1 MKKFI
6 SFFACLL
13 FLCAFVDAKTP
24 LESYKR
30 YMIMLVHGIGANTM
44 KPHEYTADP
53 ENDEHKGFGRKSAIW
68 DKSKDDIDLISENWF
83 GDIAGSLQS
92 RGFLGHVV
100 WYDFYQ
106 PWKSPIYDPN
116 REGFSESLSRY
127 LGDRSITN
135 NPMSQKHKY
144 EKNNNVWE
152 EYGFKD
158 GPKEEGYFGRTAQ
171 SYWLH
176 EFFPNELTDNDKVTY
191 QRHGKNSFM
200 ELAQSDWALWGKI
213 QKKAGLNNEETP
225 KKYILV
231 AHSMGGLTTRDY
243 ITGDFYKG
251 DVDKLITLD
260 SPHEGSAIA
269 NYVQYWKDG
278 AKNTGKVLLSFGAT
292 LAAEAAELLLIG
304 FGEFMTTNQ
313 ATAPSLIPSILGYT
327 ALFSAP
333 TLLTSISSF
342 LGEKV
347 AGYSDVKN
355 LDTDEIE
362 DHTAFG
368 IDVMAL
374 DDKNNYGLYQS
385 DTKQFLKDFNN
396 RSSLNDVAGN
406 GYQLPY
412 FRLVSTSGVAT
423 PGGPGFHQY
432 TNSTG
437 LGKLAAMVGGMIPYI
452 YEGEEGFLEDASA
465 FNMLFKAATAMGL
478 NSLWNDW
485 GSGFVPHWSSEA
497 KNVKIFNNP
506 KADTKRW
513 NISYDGD
520 RNNAFGGLITLLTGL
535 VVTEIGMELL
545 PWENASLKSVR
556 FWGYVGLVSGYIL
569 ATDWE
574 KYTHIPSYI
583 GFHGRMAKR
592 VDEDEAS
599 DAPSGRGSNKKIL
612 DELLWEKPSVSIVY
626 NPVDPQDR
634 SNAQGGRVGISTTK
648 EIVEY
653 TQASVT
659 TNANSESV
667 VDVKWKGETSP
678 HVFDLSLPGAFDVN
692 GNELPKTVNVVGKHV
707 NTTIKGFVLNKTD
720 GSKSIR
726 IDNNN
731 CSAIP
736 VNGWTVVKADEGNL
750 SCDIPALSMDDK
762 GNYTMQ
768 LVVGVPSDDN
778 ATYGVMVDVDRV
790 PGVAFVEGPA
800 LINAQD
806 NDWDRYVTFKSRR
819 KQVKADGSIDA
830 TVADMVDYRRA
841 SNLVVNKL
849 PRLIEFEVDD
859 LQPDRMNRLS
869 VDFNYGTAKIEFEA
883 NNDPNNY
890 SAAFVYK
897 DANGNVIMENGK
909 PKKVGG
915 DDAVSHGFVNTA
927 DEEYTLKMSL
937 GSTSCQ
943 ATVKNPVNAWGKW
956 VLNLDELSATCG
968 IDKYQPFLEG
978 QNHIRIFSENRWL
991 MTRSQDLNIFIP
1003 GPPPTISLVY
1013 PRDGDV
1019 FCGSSKLEFETNL
1032 IYALSSP
1039 FTANDVS
1046 IYYMNGNQRVDIN
1059 ANELDVVQKPD
1070 FGSITKYSV
1079 STKNKIAWPEETAVS
1094 ITVRPKILGNSSTPY
1109 TYVLHISQ
1117 DCVAPT
1123 VTISDEQEKYNP
1135 TTISFESFDQ
1145 SEVNGEHL
1153 SVQDE
1158 IIEIKSQGGSF
1169 SKVLS
1174 ANKFTTFGPK
1184 IRSIELKDNAG
1195 NDLPDGSYELSVRV
1209 HDDAVKDKASDK
1221 ARRDFWESYK
1231 PQPDMSMPFAEYC
1244 DNGNLANALSCMTHW
1259 TKESLEIIIDHTAP
1273 TIENPEFVLKQ
1284 NNQEF
1289 VFNNRYAGPATD
1301 KDLVLKMNVSDANL
1315 KIEKMVEY
1323 TQASVTK
1330 NSNNESVVDVKWKN
1344 EKSSHVFDFSL
1355 KDVKNKD
1362 DIDRQKT
1369 INIVGLHQNTTI
1381 KGIILKKVGED
1392 KVIKIG
1398 NYECPMI
1405 PENGWTVY
1413 KAYQGKLS
1421 CVVPMA
1427 DVDKGSYTMQL
1438 IVADQ
1443 MMEANE
1449 TYGVAVDVGISPIVA
1464 APEASIN
1471 FIQVDNNGIP
1481 VKNGHSF
1488 VQKMDGEYEK
1498 EKFVYNHSVAKTL
1511 TEELKNAMNGHQP
1524 IPDGIYAPVINVVDV
1539 AKNVTKNP
1547 LSLIFVDMTAPKITD
1562 LSVPYTVKSG
1572 SMHIITFS
1580 ADEFSDDQSMQSL
1593 TDVHATVNAQCGN
1606 QSISYGLVSA
1616 IEKNSKI
1623 NFAFEAVIPSDI
1635 KGECLAKVEVFDGND
1650 NVRKGELSFVVD
1662 FIPPEIT
1669 YPEKSNNGN
1678 APELY
1683 GRVVIRGSAGNPN
1696 LRAGGSFTKYELSYA
1711 EINEESIVVGN
1722 WEHLG
1727 MTVPE
1732 GRRCNNPSNVSC
1744 SAVDKIGAGDDILGY
1759 WDLSKLPDNAK
1770 GKTYRIKV
1778 ETFNEGGYSESDYV
1792 DVFVPAATKPMPSIT
1807 ISGSTPNQCDFTDK
1821 DATCNIH
1828 WNTEFPLERKNGQV
1842 RMEILRTNTK
1852 SQTTF
1857 VDVER
1862 IFRNV
1867 ISKEYFGTPNN
1878 TSAKGAYLWID
1889 RNDLNKDENVYHL
1902 RLVAGQSATTY
1913 TILFSKTKNAVVK
1926 IFADGNNTEDLAQ
1939 SSGEQYSSLTVAL
1952 NAGESRSYV
1961 VKNDAKSQI
1970 AWNLQGSTVRTGD
1983 DAFNM
1988 KFMYT
1993 QDPNQDELAFVG
2005 QNSTPLLSMLKQSE
2019 VFLPLTSAAE
2029 QFIWD
2034 GKNDALASVPSG
2046 SYRVILTLEG
2056 LEDGAYDVASKD
2068 ITVIG
2073 KPVILS
2079 NVDATPKQVPFDV
2092 SYLENS
2098 VLKPVKVSFTFNI
2111 DQDAVVTAFVRSAEG
2126 KKPAR
2131 ELMRLEENGR
2141 KTLLDQFYLAG
2152 RKENYQVNW
2161 DGKYNNTSQA
2171 LPGDY
2176 EFVVQIHGADGNV
2189 VSEKIVAFTIT
2200 NEHMLVDGDVVL
2212 RVDGRDD
2219 PQKNH
2224 VEMEGLD
2231 FQIVEGMSDA
2241 VLQFAPAGKIVVTDN
2256 VDVKVK
2262 YSGTQKINTLP
2273 FERYSIGVQVHR
2285 TKASFWVVAAMSF
2298 KYNNDNDVVGTSCGY
2313 KNGYSNRFRYYGDE
2327 NGPYELT
2334 FTENGGAQPVYI
2346 NFVSG
2351 EDGTDLGGKMNAVN
2365 ATLFLIPTYSK
2376 SKTEIKKMFGWTSE
2390 LEMLGRVIGKS
2401 WYEMADVQ
2409 FGEDDKA
2416 VFDAIYESFKEIAST
2431 VIVWGPKSGSIFV
2444 GKDGFGDGFG
2454 ITTYKGNRDTP
2465 IVPDGG
2471 RTPSYNS
2478 SDYYW
2483 DKRCDVG
2490 NNLTLTCFN
2499 HDVSDAELRQFCAEH
2514 PAEGC
2519 GNGIADE
2526 GEPLLGST
2534 DRYNGLKHS
2543 AEFLAEA
2550 WAWRNY
2556 NGDDAVFDPP
2566 GCVGDD
2572 DTRHDVMLIASLAP
2586 HSRFWGTNGIAY
2598 GNGNLVNR
2606 YLTLD
2611 PMNDNFLFCDVCPFS
2626 GNKTP
2631 YLNPQ
2636 HPQHYE
2642 LVHPKVQSGDLSGQY
2657 FIDALHNPNFQMF
2670 HEVNGV
2676 NVSDNAL
2683 QPDVQLIFHYK
2694 HIMPN
2699 KSAYASQPFYADAI
2713 IQQPG
2718 INGSPFAFALETL
2731 GGYSEG
2737 GHSLIPI
2744 PMGGFSGAGASVS
2757 VGIAMNPLW
2766 EFGFNQGGHEDG
2778 KDIEIE
2784 IPWPLKDLSTVQYN
2798 CGSNGCGSDIKD
2810 KEPYLSTIALESENV
2825 DCDVIT
2831 SKCYKVFTANVTLG
2845 SDGLDNG
2852 FDMSSGYMVN
2862 FSGVYNSI
2870 QNGLAQP
2877 ITNNANVAILE
2888 AVLEPVSTGYKVD
2901 GSIVR
2906 KDEPGCDNNGCDY
2919 IANQDPLIYNA
2930 DFDDDGH
2937 PSEDGSVVTL
2947 GKRDAYDGFLDSD
2960 KDLAMGEDPDNA
2972 FRIRLNNMT
2981 FNFEAG
2987 ASSQANWREYKLGDW
3002 AGAKLTEL
3010 QRRDLARGYHRPGA
3024 VAEENSVFKQISSD
3038 EWTDN
3043 PLAKTQWENSNVPSS
3058 FTRTKLFYKD
3068 GKVNDDVKIFKSEG
3082 MDDYDAMQGKI
3093 WIGPN
3098 DFNGRDRRLLEVH
3111 ATIPGMQAGEDYKLY
3126 ASSEIGW
3133 IDLTPSTRV
3142 TPNAQGG
3149 YDGLLAYWD
3158 VETSGMHQLM
3168 LVRTEGNEKKYKAIN
3183 VFVGAIANDD
3193 KTLFSDAMGRSQVTV
3208 APGSPRVD
3216 VIPLGTDEVPQIIPS
3231 NKNVG
3236 PVVKIYPAVS
3246 TLEGNVDLRLRFNRT
3261 EVNTNGWTD
3270 NGTMYV
3276 VSDGYSPR
3284 PVDGLTFEFYDAN
3297 NHQLP
3302 KGTVNLSSLGW
3313 SYVIISGTVN
3323 NTKNNEHKM
3332 PKQASVQLGESATLD
3347 DATVSVT
3354 ETSDGVY
3361 NVDFNLDAN
3370 P

>member
-1 MKKFI
+1 MKKFV

-13 FLCAFVDAKTP
+13 FLCAFVDAKAP

-144 EKNNNVWE
+144 EKINNVWE
-152 EYGFKD
+152 DYGFKD

-176 EFFPNELTDNDKVTY
+176 EFFPNELSKNEKVTY
-191 QRHGKNSFM
+191 QDDGEKSFM
-200 ELAQSDWALWGKI
+200 ELAQKDWGLWNEI

-304 FGEFMTTNQ
+304 FGEFMKTNQ
-313 ATAPSLIPSILGYT
+313 ATAPSLIPPILGYT

-333 TLLTSISSF
+333 TLFTSISSF

-437 LGKLAAMVGGMIPYI
+437 LGKLAATVGGMIPYI

-545 PWENASLKSVR
+545 PWENAGLKSVR
-556 FWGYVGLVSGYIL
+556 FWAYVGLVSGYIL

-768 LVVGVPSDDN
+768 LVVEAPSDDN

-915 DDAVSHGFVNTA
+915 DNAVSHGFVNTA

-1013 PRDGDV
+1013 PRDGEV

-1109 TYVLHISQ
+1109 TYMLHISQ

-1158 IIEIKSQGGSF
+1158 IIEIKSQDGSF

-1209 HDDAVKDKASDK
+1209 HDDVVKDATSDV
-1221 ARRDFWESYK
+1221 ARREFWESYQS
-1231 PQPDMSMPFAEYC
+1231 QPDMSKPFATYC
-1244 DNGNLANALSCMTHW
+1244 NDGVLTNASSCMTHW
-1259 TKESLEIIIDHTAP
+1259 RKDTKEIIIDRTAP
-1273 TIENPEFVLKQ
+1273 TIENTEFVLKQ
-1284 NNQEF
+1284 GNQEF
-1289 VFNNRYAGPATD
+1289 VFDHNRYMGSATD
-1301 KDLVLKMNVSDANL
+1301 KDLVLKMTVSDANL
-1315 KIEKMVEY
+1315 N
-1323 TQASVTK
+1323 A
-1330 NSNNESVVDVKWKN
+1330 
-1344 EKSSHVFDFSL
+1344 
-1355 KDVKNKD
+1355 
-1362 DIDRQKT
+1362 
-1369 INIVGLHQNTTI
+1369 
-1381 KGIILKKVGED
+1381 
-1392 KVIKIG
+1392 
-1398 NYECPMI
+1398 
-1405 PENGWTVY
+1405 ENV
-1413 KAYQGKLS
+1413 
-1421 CVVPMA
+1421 
-1427 DVDKGSYTMQL
+1427 
-1438 IVADQ
+1438 
-1443 MMEANE
+1443 
-1449 TYGVAVDVGISPIVA
+1449 
-1464 APEASIN
+1464 PEAS
-1471 FIQVDNNGIP
+1471 VE
-1481 VKNGHSF
+1481 F
-1488 VQKMDGEYEK
+1488 VQIDFIGQVVQNGYRFAQKMEGKYENG
-1498 EKFVYNHSVAKTL
+1498 KFVYNHDVIKAL
-1511 TEELKNAMNGHQP
+1511 TEDLKNAMNGQQP
-1524 IPDGIYAPVINVVDV
+1524 IPDGIYASVIKVADA
-1539 AKNVTKNP
+1539 AKNVAEKP
-1547 LSLIFVDMTAPKITD
+1547 LSSIFVDMTAPKITE

-1572 SMHIITFS
+1572 MMHIVTFK
-1580 ADEFSDDQSMQSL
+1580 ADEIDDDPSVGRLGGGM
-1593 TDVHATVNAQCGN
+1593 NASVTAECGN
-1606 QSISYGLVSA
+1606 RTISYGQVSSV
-1616 IEKNSKI
+1616 EVDSKVK
-1623 NFAFEAVIPSDI
+1623 FAFEAVIPADVQ
-1635 KGECLAKVEVFDGND
+1635 GACLAKVEVADGNG
-1650 NVRKGELSFVVD
+1650 NIRKAELSFVVD

-1678 APELY
+1678 VPDLY

-1711 EINEESIVVGN
+1711 EIDAESNVVGS

-1792 DVFVPAATKPMPSIT
+1792 DVFVPAGTKSMPSIT

-1867 ISKEYFGTPNN
+1867 IPKEYFSTPNN

-1961 VKNDAKSQI
+1961 VKNDTKSQI

-1983 DAFNM
+1983 DASNM

-2005 QNSTPLLSMLKQSE
+2005 QNSTPLLSMLNQSE

-2056 LEDGAYDVASKD
+2056 LEDGVYDVASKD

-2092 SYLENS
+2092 SYLEKS
-2098 VLKPVKVSFTFNI
+2098 ILKPVHVTFTFNI
-2111 DQDAVVTAFVRSAEG
+2111 DQDAIVSAFVRSTDG
-2126 KKPAR
+2126 KEPTR
-2131 ELMRLEENGR
+2131 ELMKLDENGR

-2152 RKENYQVNW
+2152 RKENYLVNW

-2171 LPGDY
+2171 LPGNY
-2176 EFVVQIHGADGNV
+2176 EFVVQILEPNGEIT
-2189 VSEKIVAFTIT
+2189 EKKVGFTIT
-2200 NEHMLVDGDVVL
+2200 EENMLVDGDVVL
-2212 RVDGRDD
+2212 KVDGNDD
-2219 PQKNH
+2219 RKKNH
-2224 VEMEGLD
+2224 LELEGQD
-2231 FQIVEGMSDA
+2231 FQVVDGMTDA
-2241 VLQFAPAGKIVVTDN
+2241 ILQFAPAGKTVVTDQ
-2256 VDVKVK
+2256 VTVEAK
-2262 YSGTQKINTLP
+2262 YNGTQKISALP
-2273 FERYSIGVQVHR
+2273 FERYNIGVQVHK
-2285 TKASFWVVAAMSF
+2285 TTATFWVAAAMSF
-2298 KYNNDNDVVGTSCGY
+2298 RYNY
-2313 KNGYSNRFRYYGDE
+2313 ERFRDVAFIDLPVCEDKPRWSNHVMYHGLE
-2327 NGPYELT
+2327 NDPLPVT
-2334 FTENGGAQPVYI
+2334 FTEGGGEVDINI
-2346 NFVSG
+2346 NFDSG
-2351 EDGTDLGGKMNAVN
+2351 TAGSDKDNQMRVVN
-2365 ATLFLIPTYSK
+2365 AALFFIPTY
-2376 SKTEIKKMFGWTSE
+2376 KMT
-2390 LEMLGRVIGKS
+2390 K
-2401 WYEMADVQ
+2401 AQ
-2409 FGEDDKA
+2409 FKDMIDG
-2416 VFDAIYESFKEIAST
+2416 
-2431 VIVWGPKSGSIFV
+2431 SGSVESKYDELQKTAVATMIWGSLHDNRIFV
-2444 GKDGFGDGFG
+2444 YDEEHAADG
-2454 ITTYKGNRDTP
+2454 IVTYN
-2465 IVPDGG
+2465 GG
-2471 RTPSYNS
+2471 RYSVYAMPEDGPDYNS
-2478 SDYYW
+2478 SNIYW
-2483 DKRCDVG
+2483 DQRCDLGASASGCLNVADD
-2490 NNLTLTCFN
+2490 NQ
-2499 HDVSDAELRQFCAEH
+2499 VRQQVDLYCAQN
-2514 PAEGC
+2514 PSPGC
-2519 GNGIADE
+2519 GNRIADN
-2526 GEPLLGST
+2526 GEPIFGSS
-2534 DRYNGLKHS
+2534 DRYDQEKHS
-2543 AEFLAEA
+2543 AEFRARA

-2556 NGDDAVFDPP
+2556 NGDDSDFDPP
-2566 GCVGDD
+2566 GCVGEEGA
-2572 DTRHDVMLIASLAP
+2572 RHNIYLLAKVMP
-2586 HSRFWGTNGIAY
+2586 TERFWGTNGVAY

-2611 PMNDNFLFCDVCPFS
+2611 PMNENFLFCDACEFS
-2626 GNKTP
+2626 NNKTP

-2636 HPQHYE
+2636 HSQRFE
-2642 LVHPKVQSGDLSGQY
+2642 LVHPDVKTGTKSGQY
-2657 FIDALHNPNFQMF
+2657 FIQSLHNPNFQKF
-2670 HEVNGV
+2670 HYTNTVEFENE
-2676 NVSDNAL
+2676 L
-2683 QPDVQLIFHYK
+2683 QPDVQLIFHYFQ
-2694 HIMPN
+2694 INPN
-2699 KSAYASQPFYADAI
+2699 RGDYPVKPYYLDAI
-2713 IQQPG
+2713 ISQPG
-2718 INGSPFAFALETL
+2718 IEGSPFAFALETR
-2731 GGYSEG
+2731 GGYTEG
-2737 GHSLIPI
+2737 GRSTLPI
-2744 PMGGFSGAGASVS
+2744 SMGGFSGLGASAS
-2757 VGIAMNPLW
+2757 VGIMFNSPL
-2766 EFGFNQGGHEDG
+2766 EDPLAWTYSFDFG
-2778 KDIEIE
+2778 KDNHQIDA
-2784 IPWPLKDLSTVQYN
+2784 PWPLVDESSIQPS
-2798 CGSNGCGSDIKD
+2798 CGSNGCGSDIND
-2810 KEPYLSTIALESENV
+2810 LEPYIPLVPLETENV
-2825 DCDVIT
+2825 EC
-2831 SKCYKVFTANVTLG
+2831 KGAACYKVYSANVTLG
-2845 SDGLDNG
+2845 SQGLDNG
-2852 FDMSSGYMVN
+2852 FDIQRHLSGWGSSIIADNPMV
-2862 FSGVYNSI
+2862 VI
-2870 QNGLAQP
+2870 E
-2877 ITNNANVAILE
+2877 NVDVNVPA
-2888 AVLEPVSTGYKVD
+2888 GYKLD

-2919 IANQDPLIYNA
+2919 IASQDPLIYNA

-2937 PSEDGSVVTL
+2937 SSEDGSVVTL
-2947 GKRDAYDGFLDSD
+2947 GKRDAYDGSLDID
-2960 KDLAMGEDPDNA
+2960 GDLAMGEDPDNA
-2972 FRIRLNNMT
+2972 FRIRLNDMT
-2981 FNFEAG
+2981 FDFEAG
-2987 ASSQANWREYKLGDW
+2987 ASSQANWREYKLGDL

-3010 QRRDLARGYHRPGA
+3010 QRRDMDRGHLQPGT
-3024 VAEENSVFKQISSD
+3024 VAEENSVFKQISSN

-3043 PLAKTQWENSNVPSS
+3043 PLVKTHWENLQ
-3058 FTRTKLFYKD
+3058 LFYKD
-3068 GKVNDDVKIFKSEG
+3068 GKVNTDVKIVRTAEL
-3082 MDDYDAMQGKI
+3082 DNDDAMLGKV
-3093 WIGPN
+3093 WIAPN

-3111 ATIPGMQAGEDYKLY
+3111 ATIPGMQPNEDYKLY

-3142 TPNAQGG
+3142 TPNAQGF
-3149 YDGLLAYWD
+3149 DGLLAYWD

-3168 LVRTEGNEKKYKAIN
+3168 LVRTVGNEKKYKAIN
-3183 VFVGAIANDD
+3183 VFVGAVANDGED
-3193 KTLFSDAMGRSQVTV
+3193 KTLFSDAMGRSQVKV
-3208 APGSPRVD
+3208 ASGSPRVD
-3216 VIPLGTDEVPQIIPS
+3216 VIPLGKDEVPQIIPS

-3246 TLEGNVDLRLRFNRT
+3246 TLKGNVDLRLRFNST
-3261 EVNTNGWTD
+3261 EVNTNGWTN

-3276 VSDGYSPR
+3276 VSDGYSPQ
-3284 PVDGLTFEFYDAN
+3284 PVDGLTFEFYDEN
-3297 NHQLP
+3297 DHKLP
-3302 KGTVNLSSLGW
+3302 EGSVNLSSPSGW

-3323 NTKNNEHKM
+3323 NTENNEHKM

>member
-1 MKKFI
+1 MKKI
-6 SFFACLL
+6 ASFFACLL
-13 FLCAFVDAKTP
+13 FLCAFVDARAP

-30 YMIMLVHGIGANTM
+30 YMIVLVHGIGENTM
-44 KPHEYTADP
+44 IPHDYEADP
-53 ENDEHKGFGRKSAIW
+53 EKAEKKDAPRKSSIW
-68 DKSKDDIDLISENWF
+68 DSSKDDILSENWF
-83 GDIAGSLQS
+83 GNIGGTLQS
-92 RGFLGHVV
+92 RGLLGHVV
-100 WYDFYQ
+100 WYDFYE
-106 PWKSPIYDPN
+106 PWKSPIYGDG
-116 REGFSESLSRY
+116 RYGVSLSRY
-127 LGDRSITN
+127 LGDRDIVD
-135 NPMSQKHKY
+135 NPMGLPHDNK
-144 EKNNNVWE
+144 
-152 EYGFKD
+152 
-158 GPKEEGYFGRTAQ
+158 YFGRTAQ

-176 EFFPNELTDNDKVTY
+176 EFFPTIVNEANNNIVTY
-191 QRHGKNSFM
+191 EKYGKNSFLQ
-200 ELAQSDWALWGKI
+200 LAQTDWGLWN
-213 QKKAGLNNEETP
+213 QVQQQAGINNEETP
-225 KKYILV
+225 KKYILI

-243 ITGDFYKG
+243 ITGNFYKG

-269 NYVQYWKDG
+269 NYVQYWKQGRVNNKIFVAEFTADI
-278 AKNTGKVLLSFGAT
+278 ALMC
-292 LAAEAAELLLIG
+292 LA
-304 FGEFMTTNQ
+304 FHMSTNP
-313 ATAPSLIPSILGYT
+313 ATATMTVPSLLASVAAWTWPMWYT
-327 ALFSAP
+327 
-333 TLLTSISSF
+333 TVGNF
-342 LGEKV
+342 LGNKF
-347 AGYSDVKN
+347 AGYNDVEN
-355 LDTDEIE
+355 PDTGLEE
-362 DHTAFG
+362 DHSAYG

-374 DDKNNYGLYQS
+374 NDGNKYGLYQS
-385 DTKQFLKDFNN
+385 DTKDFLKNFNN
-396 RSSLNDVAGN
+396 RTSLVDNNHN

-412 FRLVSTSGVAT
+412 FRLVSTSGVPT
-423 PGGPGFHQY
+423 PGGPGFHQFV
-432 TNSTG
+432 NNQMLNFCFFST
-437 LGKLAAMVGGMIPYI
+437 LMGGVVPYVLD
-452 YEGEEGFLEDASA
+452 GEDGVFSNTSA
-465 FNMLFKAATAMGL
+465 VNVLFKAVTALML
-478 NSLWNDW
+478 SSLWNDW
-485 GSGFVPHWSSEA
+485 GSGFVPHWSGEA
-497 KNVKIFNNP
+497 KNVKIFNDP

-513 NISYDGD
+513 NISFDGD
-520 RNNAFGGLITLLTGL
+520 NNNLLGGFVPFLLGL
-535 VVTEIGMELL
+535 GATEVVAQLL
-545 PWENASLKSVR
+545 PWENAGLKTLR
-556 FWGYVGLVSGYIL
+556 YLGYAAAVGAYVMV
-569 ATDWE
+569 TDKE
-574 KYTHIPSYI
+574 KLQHLPSMI
-583 GFHGRMAKR
+583 GFHGAMAKK
-592 VDEDEAS
+592 VDENRADGHPTKGGALKRVI
-599 DAPSGRGSNKKIL
+599 D
-612 DELLWEKPSVSIVY
+612 DLLWEKPSVSIVY

-634 SNAQGGRVGISTTK
+634 SNSQGGRVGISTTK
-648 EIVEY
+648 ENVEY
-653 TQASVT
+653 TKTSVT
-659 TNANSESV
+659 TNANGESV

-678 HVFDLSLPGAFDVN
+678 HIFDLSLPGAFDAN

-707 NTTIKGFVLNKTD
+707 NTTIKGVVLNKTD

-726 IDNNN
+726 IDNSN
-731 CSAIP
+731 CGALASD
-736 VNGWTVVKADEGNL
+736 WTVVKENEGNWSCNIPVL
-750 SCDIPALSMDDK
+750 SNEEK

-768 LVVGVPSDDN
+768 LVVGAPSDAN

-819 KQVKADGSIDA
+819 KQVDANGNIDV
-830 TVADMVDYRRA
+830 TIADMVDYRRA

-883 NNDPNNY
+883 VKDPNNFNI
-890 SAAFVYK
+890 APNNF
-897 DANGNVIMENGK
+897 DAN
-909 PKKVGG
+909 
-915 DDAVSHGFVNTA
+915 AVSHGFVNTA

-956 VLNLDELSATCG
+956 ILNLDELSATCK

-1013 PRDGDV
+1013 PRDGEV

-1109 TYVLHISQ
+1109 TYMLHISQ

-1158 IIEIKSQGGSF
+1158 IIEIKSQDGSF

-1209 HDDAVKDKASDK
+1209 HDDVVKDATSDV
-1221 ARRDFWESYK
+1221 ARREFWESYQS
-1231 PQPDMSMPFAEYC
+1231 QPDMSKPFATYC
-1244 DNGNLANALSCMTHW
+1244 NDGVLTNASSCMTHW
-1259 TKESLEIIIDHTAP
+1259 RKDTKEIIIDRTAP
-1273 TIENPEFVLKQ
+1273 TIENTEFVLKQ
-1284 NNQEF
+1284 GNQEF
-1289 VFNNRYAGPATD
+1289 VFDHNRYMGSATD
-1301 KDLVLKMNVSDANL
+1301 KDLVLKMTVSDANL
-1315 KIEKMVEY
+1315 N
-1323 TQASVTK
+1323 A
-1330 NSNNESVVDVKWKN
+1330 
-1344 EKSSHVFDFSL
+1344 
-1355 KDVKNKD
+1355 
-1362 DIDRQKT
+1362 
-1369 INIVGLHQNTTI
+1369 
-1381 KGIILKKVGED
+1381 
-1392 KVIKIG
+1392 
-1398 NYECPMI
+1398 
-1405 PENGWTVY
+1405 ENV
-1413 KAYQGKLS
+1413 
-1421 CVVPMA
+1421 
-1427 DVDKGSYTMQL
+1427 
-1438 IVADQ
+1438 
-1443 MMEANE
+1443 
-1449 TYGVAVDVGISPIVA
+1449 
-1464 APEASIN
+1464 PEAS
-1471 FIQVDNNGIP
+1471 VE
-1481 VKNGHSF
+1481 F
-1488 VQKMDGEYEK
+1488 VQIDFIGQVVQNGYRFAQKMEGKYENG
-1498 EKFVYNHSVAKTL
+1498 KFVYNHDVIKAL
-1511 TEELKNAMNGHQP
+1511 TEDLKNAMNGQQP
-1524 IPDGIYAPVINVVDV
+1524 IPDGIYASVIKVADA
-1539 AKNVTKNP
+1539 AKNVAEKP
-1547 LSLIFVDMTAPKITD
+1547 LSSIFVDMTAPKITE

-1572 SMHIITFS
+1572 MVHLVTFK
-1580 ADEFSDDQSMQSL
+1580 ADEIDDDPSVMRL
-1593 TDVHATVNAQCGN
+1593 GGGMNANVTAECGN
-1606 QSISYGLVSA
+1606 RTISYGQVSSV
-1616 IEKNSKI
+1616 EVDSKTK
-1623 NFAFEAVIPSDI
+1623 FDFEAVIPADVQ
-1635 KGECLAKVEVFDGND
+1635 GACLAKVEVADGNG
-1650 NVRKGELSFVVD
+1650 NIRKAELSFVVD

-1792 DVFVPAATKPMPSIT
+1792 DVFVPAGTKSMPSIT
-1807 ISGSTPNQCDFTDK
+1807 ISESTPNQCDFTDK

-1867 ISKEYFGTPNN
+1867 IPKEYFSTPNN

-1961 VKNDAKSQI
+1961 VKNDTKSQI

-1983 DAFNM
+1983 DASNIR
-1988 KFMYT
+1988 FMYT

-2056 LEDGAYDVASKD
+2056 LEDGVYDVASKD

-2092 SYLENS
+2092 SYLEKS
-2098 VLKPVKVSFTFNI
+2098 ILKPVNVTFTFNI
-2111 DQDAVVTAFVRSAEG
+2111 DQDAIVSAFVRSTDG
-2126 KKPAR
+2126 KEPTR
-2131 ELMRLEENGR
+2131 ELMKLEENGR

-2171 LPGDY
+2171 LPGNY
-2176 EFVVQIHGADGNV
+2176 EFVVQILEPNGEIT
-2189 VSEKIVAFTIT
+2189 EKKVAFTIT
-2200 NEHMLVDGDVVL
+2200 DEHMLVDGDVVL

-2219 PQKNH
+2219 PNNH
-2224 VEMEGLD
+2224 LQLEGQD
-2231 FQIVEGMSDA
+2231 FQVVEGMNDA
-2241 VLQFAPAGKIVVTDN
+2241 ILQFAPAGKTVVTDQ
-2256 VDVKVK
+2256 VTVEAK
-2262 YSGTQKINTLP
+2262 YNGTQKISALP
-2273 FERYSIGVQVHR
+2273 FERYSVGVQVHR
-2285 TKASFWVVAAMSF
+2285 TKASFWVVGAMSF
-2298 KYNNDNDVVGTSCGY
+2298 RYNDDDDYVGTSCGK
-2313 KNGYSNRFRYYGDE
+2313 KNGYSNRFRYYGDA

-2346 NFVSG
+2346 NFDSG
-2351 EDGTDLGGKMNAVN
+2351 EDGTDKYGKMSAVN
-2365 ATLFLIPTYSK
+2365 TTLFLIPTYLK

-2401 WYEMADVQ
+2401 WYELTDVQ
-2409 FGEDDKA
+2409 YGEDDKA
-2416 VFDAIYESFKEIAST
+2416 AFDARYESFKEDAST
-2431 VIVWGPKSGSIFV
+2431 VIVWGPQSGSIFV
-2444 GKDGFGDGFG
+2444 GGGGYGDGFG

-2490 NNLTLTCFN
+2490 NNPAMPCFD
-2499 HDVSDAELRQFCAEH
+2499 HDVSDAELRQFCADH
-2514 PAEGC
+2514 PAKGC

-2526 GEPLLGST
+2526 GEPLLGTT
-2534 DRYNGLKHS
+2534 DRYLGTKHS

-2556 NGDDAVFDPP
+2556 NGEDEVFDPD
-2566 GCVGDD
+2566 GCVGESY
-2572 DTRHDVMLIASLAP
+2572 TRHNVMLIASLAP
-2586 HSRFWGTNGIAY
+2586 HPRFWGTNGIAY

-2611 PMNDNFLFCDVCPFS
+2611 PMNENFLFCDACDFS
-2626 GNKTP
+2626 TNKTP
-2631 YLNPQ
+2631 YLNPL
-2636 HPQHYE
+2636 PQHSQRFE
-2642 LVHPKVQSGDLSGQY
+2642 LVHSDVKTGIKSGQY
-2657 FIDALHNPNFQMF
+2657 FIQSLHNPNFQMF
-2670 HEVNGV
+2670 HEKNDG
-2676 NVSDNAL
+2676 SIEYDNAL
-2683 QPDVQLIFHYK
+2683 QPDVQLIFHYFQ
-2694 HIMPN
+2694 IMPN
-2699 KSAYASQPFYADAI
+2699 RGDYPVKPYYLDAI
-2713 IQQPG
+2713 ISQPG
-2718 INGSPFAFALETL
+2718 IGDFPYALETR
-2731 GGYSEG
+2731 GGYAEG
-2737 GHSLIPI
+2737 GHSTLPI
-2744 PMGGFSGAGASVS
+2744 SMGGFSGLGASAS
-2757 VGIAMNPLW
+2757 VGVMFNSPIEDPLAWTYSFNFGIADH
-2766 EFGFNQGGHEDG
+2766 QIDA
-2778 KDIEIE
+2778 
-2784 IPWPLKDLSTVQYN
+2784 PWPLVDESSIQPS
-2798 CGSNGCGSDIKD
+2798 CGSNGCGSDIND
-2810 KEPYLSTIALESENV
+2810 LEPYIPRIPLETENV
-2825 DCDVIT
+2825 EC
-2831 SKCYKVFTANVTLG
+2831 KGAACYKVYSANVTLG
-2845 SDGLDNG
+2845 SQGLDNG
-2852 FDMSSGYMVN
+2852 FDIQRHLSGWGSSIIADNPMV
-2862 FSGVYNSI
+2862 VI
-2870 QNGLAQP
+2870 E
-2877 ITNNANVAILE
+2877 NVDVNVPA
-2888 AVLEPVSTGYKVD
+2888 GYKLD

-2930 DFDDDGH
+2930 DFDDDGRI
-2937 PSEDGSVVTL
+2937 SEDGSVVSL
-2947 GKRDAYDGFLDSD
+2947 GKRDAYDGSLDSD

-2972 FRIRLNNMT
+2972 FRIRLNDMT
-2981 FNFEAG
+2981 FDFEAG
-2987 ASSQANWREYKLGDW
+2987 ASSQANWREYKLGDL

-3010 QRRDLARGYHRPGA
+3010 QRRDMDRGYLQPGT
-3024 VAEENSVFKQISSD
+3024 VAEKNSVFKQISSD

-3043 PLAKTQWENSNVPSS
+3043 PLAKTHWVNLQ
-3058 FTRTKLFYKD
+3058 LFYKD
-3068 GKVNDDVKIFKSEG
+3068 GKVNNDVKIVKTAEL
-3082 MDDYDAMQGKI
+3082 DNDNAMLGEV
-3093 WIGPN
+3093 WIAPN

-3142 TPNAQGG
+3142 TPNAQGF
-3149 YDGLLAYWD
+3149 DGLLAYWD

-3168 LVRTEGNEKKYKAIN
+3168 LVRTVGSEKKYKAIN
-3183 VFVGAIANDD
+3183 VFVGAVANDGDD
-3193 KTLFSDAMGRSQVTV
+3193 KTLFSDAMGRSQVEV
-3208 APGSPRVD
+3208 ASGSPRVD
-3216 VIPLGTDEVPQIIPS
+3216 VIPLGKDEVPQIIPS

-3246 TLEGNVDLRLRFNRT
+3246 TLKGNVDLRLRFNRT
-3261 EVNTNGWTD
+3261 EVKTNGWTD

-3276 VSDGYSPR
+3276 VSDGYSPQ
-3284 PVDGLTFEFYDAN
+3284 PVDGLTFEFYDEN
-3297 NHQLP
+3297 DHKLP
-3302 KGTVNLSSLGW
+3302 EGRVNLSSPSGW

-3323 NTKNNEHKM
+3323 NTENNEHKM

>member
-1 MKKFI
+1 
-6 SFFACLL
+6 
-13 FLCAFVDAKTP
+13 
-24 LESYKR
+24 
-30 YMIMLVHGIGANTM
+30 ML
-44 KPHEYTADP
+44 
-53 ENDEHKGFGRKSAIW
+53 S
-68 DKSKDDIDLISENWF
+68 
-83 GDIAGSLQS
+83 
-92 RGFLGHVV
+92 
-100 WYDFYQ
+100 
-106 PWKSPIYDPN
+106 
-116 REGFSESLSRY
+116 
-127 LGDRSITN
+127 
-135 NPMSQKHKY
+135 
-144 EKNNNVWE
+144 
-152 EYGFKD
+152 
-158 GPKEEGYFGRTAQ
+158 
-171 SYWLH
+171 
-176 EFFPNELTDNDKVTY
+176 
-191 QRHGKNSFM
+191 
-200 ELAQSDWALWGKI
+200 
-213 QKKAGLNNEETP
+213 
-225 KKYILV
+225 
-231 AHSMGGLTTRDY
+231 
-243 ITGDFYKG
+243 
-251 DVDKLITLD
+251 
-260 SPHEGSAIA
+260 
-269 NYVQYWKDG
+269 
-278 AKNTGKVLLSFGAT
+278 
-292 LAAEAAELLLIG
+292 
-304 FGEFMTTNQ
+304 
-313 ATAPSLIPSILGYT
+313 
-327 ALFSAP
+327 
-333 TLLTSISSF
+333 
-342 LGEKV
+342 
-347 AGYSDVKN
+347 
-355 LDTDEIE
+355 
-362 DHTAFG
+362 
-368 IDVMAL
+368 
-374 DDKNNYGLYQS
+374 
-385 DTKQFLKDFNN
+385 
-396 RSSLNDVAGN
+396 
-406 GYQLPY
+406 
-412 FRLVSTSGVAT
+412 
-423 PGGPGFHQY
+423 
-432 TNSTG
+432 
-437 LGKLAAMVGGMIPYI
+437 
-452 YEGEEGFLEDASA
+452 
-465 FNMLFKAATAMGL
+465 
-478 NSLWNDW
+478 SLWNDW
-485 GSGFVPHWSSEA
+485 GSGFVPHWSGEA
-497 KNVKIFNNP
+497 KNVKIFNDP

-513 NISYDGD
+513 NISFDGD
-520 RNNAFGGLITLLTGL
+520 NNNLLGGFVPFLLGL
-535 VVTEIGMELL
+535 GAAEVVAQLV
-545 PWENASLKSVR
+545 PWENAGLKTLR
-556 FWGYVGLVSGYIL
+556 YLGYAAAVGAYVMY
-569 ATDWE
+569 TDRE
-574 KYTHIPSYI
+574 KLQHLPSMI
-583 GFHGRMAKR
+583 GFHGAMAKK
-592 VDEDEAS
+592 VDENRADGHPTKGGALKRVI
-599 DAPSGRGSNKKIL
+599 D
-612 DELLWEKPSVSIVY
+612 DLLWEKPSVSIVY

-634 SNAQGGRVGISTTK
+634 SNSQGGRVGISTTK
-648 EIVEY
+648 ENVEY
-653 TQASVT
+653 TKASVT
-659 TNANSESV
+659 TNANGESV

-678 HVFDLSLPGAFDVN
+678 HIFDLSLPGTFDAN

-707 NTTIKGFVLNKTD
+707 NTTIKGVVLNKTD

-726 IDNNN
+726 IDNSN
-731 CSAIP
+731 CGALASD
-736 VNGWTVVKADEGNL
+736 WTVVKENEGNW
-750 SCDIPALSMDDK
+750 SCNIPALSNNEK

-768 LVVGVPSDDN
+768 LVVGAPSDAN

-790 PGVAFVEGPA
+790 PGIAFVEGPA

-819 KQVKADGSIDA
+819 KQVDANGNIDV
-830 TVADMVDYRRA
+830 TIADMVDYRRA

-883 NNDPNNY
+883 KNDPNNY

-909 PKKVGG
+909 QKKVGG
-915 DDAVSHGFVNTA
+915 DNAVSHGLVNTA

-956 VLNLDELSATCG
+956 ILNLDELSATCK

-1013 PRDGDV
+1013 PRDGEV

-1039 FTANDVS
+1039 FTENDVS
-1046 IYYMNGNQRVDIN
+1046 IYYMDGDQRVDIN
-1059 ANELDVVQKPD
+1059 ANELDVNPKPD
-1070 FGSITKYSV
+1070 LGSITQYSV
-1079 STKNKIAWPEETAVS
+1079 TTKNKIKWPKETAVS

-1109 TYVLHISQ
+1109 TYMLHISQ

-1123 VTISDEQEKYNP
+1123 VTISNEQEIYNP

-1158 IIEIKSQGGSF
+1158 IIEIKSQDGSF
-1169 SKVLS
+1169 KKVLS
-1174 ANKFTTFGPK
+1174 ANKFTTLGPK
-1184 IRSIELKDNAG
+1184 IRSIELMDNAG
-1195 NDLPDGSYELSVRV
+1195 NDLPDGTYELSVRV
-1209 HDDAVKDKASDK
+1209 HDDAVKDKGSDE
-1221 ARRDFWESYK
+1221 ARRDFWESYQ
-1231 PQPDMSMPFAEYC
+1231 PQPDMSKPFATYC
-1244 DNGNLANALSCMTHW
+1244 NDGDLTNASSCMTHW
-1259 TKESLEIIIDHTAP
+1259 TKVSKEIIIDHTAP
-1273 TIENPEFVLKQ
+1273 AIENYEFVLKQ
-1284 NNQEF
+1284 GNQEF
-1289 VFNNRYAGPATD
+1289 AFDRNRYMGSATD

-1315 KIEKMVEY
+1315 NAENVPEVSVEF
-1323 TQASVTK
+1323 V
-1330 NSNNESVVDVKWKN
+1330 
-1344 EKSSHVFDFSL
+1344 
-1355 KDVKNKD
+1355 
-1362 DIDRQKT
+1362 
-1369 INIVGLHQNTTI
+1369 
-1381 KGIILKKVGED
+1381 
-1392 KVIKIG
+1392 
-1398 NYECPMI
+1398 
-1405 PENGWTVY
+1405 
-1413 KAYQGKLS
+1413 
-1421 CVVPMA
+1421 
-1427 DVDKGSYTMQL
+1427 
-1438 IVADQ
+1438 
-1443 MMEANE
+1443 
-1449 TYGVAVDVGISPIVA
+1449 
-1464 APEASIN
+1464 
-1471 FIQVDNNGIP
+1471 QVDFIGQIVQNGY
-1481 VKNGHSF
+1481 HF
-1488 VQKMDGEYEK
+1488 VQKMEGKYENG
-1498 EKFVYNHSVAKTL
+1498 KFVYNHDVIKAL
-1511 TEELKNAMNGHQP
+1511 TEDLKNAMNGQQP
-1524 IPDGIYAPVINVVDV
+1524 VPDGIYSPVVKVMDV
-1539 AKNVTKNP
+1539 AKNVAEISLP
-1547 LSLIFVDMTAPKITD
+1547 LIFVDMTAPKITE

-1572 SMHIITFS
+1572 MMHIVTFK
-1580 ADEFSDDQSMQSL
+1580 ADEIDDDPSAGRLGGGM
-1593 TDVHATVNAQCGN
+1593 NANVTAECGN
-1606 QSISYGLVSA
+1606 RTISYGQVSSVEA
-1616 IEKNSKI
+1616 DSKVK
-1623 NFAFEAVIPSDI
+1623 FAFEAVIPADVQ
-1635 KGECLAKVEVFDGND
+1635 GACLAKIEVADGNG
-1650 NVRKGELSFVVD
+1650 NIRKAELSFVVD

-1669 YPEKSNNGN
+1669 YPEKANKGSV
-1678 APELY
+1678 PELS

-1696 LRAGGSFTKYELSYA
+1696 LRTGGSFTKYELTYA
-1711 EINEESIVVGN
+1711 EINAESVVIGN
-1722 WEHLG
+1722 WEHIG

-1759 WDLSKLPDNAK
+1759 WDLSNFPDEAK
-1770 GKTYRIKV
+1770 GKMYRIKV

-1792 DVFVPAATKPMPSIT
+1792 DVFVPAGTKSMPSIT
-1807 ISGSTPNQCDFTDK
+1807 ISESTPNQCDLRDK
-1821 DATCNIH
+1821 DATCNIR
-1828 WNTEFPLERKNGQV
+1828 WNTEFPLERRNGQV

-1852 SQTTF
+1852 NQTTF

-1867 ISKEYFGTPNN
+1867 IPKEYFSSPNN

-1889 RNDLNKDENVYHL
+1889 RNDLNKDENIYHL
-1902 RLVAGQSATTY
+1902 RLVAGASATSY
-1913 TILFSKTKNAVVK
+1913 TLVFAKTKGTETK
-1926 IFADGNNTEDLAQ
+1926 IIVDGGSEDLSQ
-1939 SSGEQYSSLTVAL
+1939 HSVDGTSFSLNASL
-1952 NAGESRSYV
+1952 NAGEARSYII
-1961 VKNDAKSQI
+1961 KSNAKSLI
-1970 AWNLQGSTVRTGD
+1970 AWNLQGSIVRTGD
-1983 DAFNM
+1983 DASNIR
-1988 KFMYT
+1988 FMYT

-2019 VFLPLTSAAE
+2019 VFMPLTSAAE

-2056 LEDGAYDVASKD
+2056 LEDGVYDVASKD

-2092 SYLENS
+2092 SYLEKS
-2098 VLKPVKVSFTFNI
+2098 ILKPVNVTFTFNI
-2111 DQDAVVTAFVRSAEG
+2111 DQDAIVSAFVRSTDG
-2126 KKPAR
+2126 KEPTR
-2131 ELMRLEENGR
+2131 ELMKLEENGR

-2171 LPGDY
+2171 LPGNY
-2176 EFVVQIHGADGNV
+2176 EFVVQILEPNGEIT
-2189 VSEKIVAFTIT
+2189 EKKVAFTIT
-2200 NEHMLVDGDVVL
+2200 DEHMLVDGDVVL

-2219 PQKNH
+2219 PNNH
-2224 VEMEGLD
+2224 LQLEGQD
-2231 FQIVEGMSDA
+2231 FQVVEGMNDA
-2241 VLQFAPAGKIVVTDN
+2241 ILQFAPAGKVKVTDEAT
-2256 VDVKVK
+2256 VKMK

-2298 KYNNDNDVVGTSCGY
+2298 KYNNDNDYAGTSCGY

-2346 NFVSG
+2346 NFDSG
-2351 EDGTDLGGKMNAVN
+2351 EDGTDLDGKMNAVN
-2365 ATLFLIPTYSK
+2365 ATLFLIPTYLK

-2390 LEMLGRVIGKS
+2390 LEMLGRITGKS
-2401 WYEMADVQ
+2401 WYERTDVQ
-2409 FGEDDKA
+2409 YDIDDKKA
-2416 VFDAIYESFKEIAST
+2416 FDARYESFKEDAST
-2431 VIVWGPKSGSIFV
+2431 VIVWGPQSGSIFV

-2490 NNLTLTCFN
+2490 NNPAMPCFN

-2534 DRYNGLKHS
+2534 DRYNGSKHS

-2556 NGDDAVFDPP
+2556 NGEDKVFDPD

-2572 DTRHDVMLIASLAP
+2572 DTRHNVMLIASLAP

-2626 GNKTP
+2626 SNKTP

-2642 LVHPKVQSGDLSGQY
+2642 LVHPKVQSGVLSGQY

-2683 QPDVQLIFHYK
+2683 QPDVQLIFHYM

-2731 GGYSEG
+2731 GGYLDG

-2744 PMGGFSGAGASVS
+2744 PMGGFSGAGASVA
-2757 VGIAMNPLW
+2757 VGVAMNPLW
-2766 EFGFNQGGHEDG
+2766 ELGFNQGGHEDG
-2778 KDIEIE
+2778 KDIEID

-2798 CGSNGCGSDIKD
+2798 CGSNGCGSDIND

-2919 IANQDPLIYNA
+2919 IANQDPLMYNA

-2947 GKRDAYDGFLDSD
+2947 GKRDAYDGSLDSD

-2987 ASSQANWREYKLGDW
+2987 ASSQANWRGYTLGDL

-3024 VAEENSVFKQISSD
+3024 VAEENSVFKQISSE

-3043 PLAKTQWENSNVPSS
+3043 PLAKTQWESSNVPSS

-3068 GKVNDDVKIFKSEG
+3068 GKVNDDVKIFKSVG
-3082 MDDYDAMQGKI
+3082 MDDYDAMQGTI

-3142 TPNAQGG
+3142 TPNAQGF
-3149 YDGLLAYWD
+3149 DGLLAYWD

-3168 LVRTEGNEKKYKAIN
+3168 LVRTVGSEKKYKAIN
-3183 VFVGAIANDD
+3183 VFVGAVANDGDD
-3193 KTLFSDAMGRSQVTV
+3193 KTLFSDAMGRSQVEV
-3208 APGSPRVD
+3208 ASGSPRVD
-3216 VIPLGTDEVPQIIPS
+3216 VIPLGKDEVPQIIPS

-3246 TLEGNVDLRLRFNRT
+3246 TLKGNVDLRLRFNRT
-3261 EVNTNGWTD
+3261 EVKTNGWTD

-3276 VSDGYSPR
+3276 VSDGYSPQ
-3284 PVDGLTFEFYDAN
+3284 PVDGLTFEFYDEN
-3297 NHQLP
+3297 DHKLP
-3302 KGTVNLSSLGW
+3302 EGRVNLSSPSGW

-3323 NTKNNEHKM
+3323 NTENNEHKM

>member
-1 MKKFI
+1 MKKI
-6 SFFACLL
+6 ASFFACLL
-13 FLCAFVDAKTP
+13 FLCTFADARAP

-30 YMIMLVHGIGANTM
+30 YMIMLVHGVGANTM
-44 KPHEYTADP
+44 KPHEYTANP
-53 ENDEHKGFGRKSAIW
+53 EEDEHTGFGRKSAIW
-68 DKSKDDIDLISENWF
+68 DNSKDDILSEDWF
-83 GDIAGSLQS
+83 GNLGGHLQS
-92 RGFLGHVV
+92 RGLLGHVT
-100 WYDFYQ
+100 WYDFYE

-144 EKNNNVWE
+144 EKINNVWE

-176 EFFPNELTDNDKVTY
+176 KFFPDKLTDNDVVTY
-191 QRHGKNSFM
+191 RYDGKNSFM
-200 ELAQSDWALWGKI
+200 ELAQKDWDLWNKV
-213 QKKAGLNNEETP
+213 QKKADINNEETP
-225 KKYILV
+225 KKYIFI

-260 SPHEGSAIA
+260 SPHEGSGIA
-269 NYVQYWKDG
+269 NYVQYWKRG
-278 AKNTGKVLLSFGAT
+278 AENTGKVLLSIGAT
-292 LAAEAAELLLIG
+292 MAAEAAELLLIG

-327 ALFSAP
+327 ISFVTP
-333 TLLTSISSF
+333 TLTTSISSF
-342 LGEKV
+342 LANKI

-355 LDTDEIE
+355 LDTDVIE

-396 RSSLNDVAGN
+396 RSALNDVGGN

-437 LGKLAAMVGGMIPYI
+437 VGKLATIVGGMIPYI
-452 YEGEEGFLEDASA
+452 YEGEEGYLEDASA
-465 FNMLFKAATAMGL
+465 FNMVFKAATAIFL

-485 GSGFVPHWSSEA
+485 GSGFVPHWSGEA
-497 KNVKIFNNP
+497 KNVKIFNDP

-520 RNNAFGGLITLLTGL
+520 RNNAFGGLITFLTGL
-535 VVTEIGMELL
+535 TVAEIAVQLL
-545 PWENASLKSVR
+545 PWDNWGLKSAR
-556 FWGYVGLVSGYIL
+556 FWGYVAAAAGAFGYVL
-569 ATDWE
+569 YTDWE
-574 KYTHIPSYI
+574 KFAHLASYV
-583 GFHGRMAKR
+583 GFHGVMVKR
-592 VDEDEAS
+592 VDEDDVGVS
-599 DAPSGRGSNKKIL
+599 TRGGAEIPTPNPLSPEELEVYFEKIRRTKKKVI
-612 DELLWEKPSVSIVY
+612 DDLLWEKPSVSIVY

-634 SNAQGGRVGISTTK
+634 SNSQGGRVGISTTK
-648 EIVEY
+648 ENVEY
-653 TQASVT
+653 TKASMT
-659 TNANSESV
+659 TNAHGESV
-667 VDVKWKGETSP
+667 VDVKWKGDNSP

-707 NTTIKGFVLNKTD
+707 NTTIKSIVLNKTD

-726 IDNNN
+726 IDHNN

-736 VNGWTVVKADEGNL
+736 VDGWTVVKENEGNL
-750 SCDIPALSMDDK
+750 SCEIPALSMDDK

-768 LVVGVPSDDN
+768 LIVDAPSDAN
-778 ATYGVMVDVDRV
+778 TTYGVMVDVDRV

-883 NNDPNNY
+883 KNDPNE
-890 SAAFVYK
+890 F
-897 DANGNVIMENGK
+897 E
-909 PKKVGG
+909 KKYPGF
-915 DDAVSHGFVNTA
+915 DDKSVLRGFVNTA

-956 VLNLDELSATCG
+956 ILNLDELSATCK

-1013 PRDGDV
+1013 PRNGDV

-1039 FTANDVS
+1039 FTENDVS
-1046 IYYMNGNQRVDIN
+1046 IYYMDGDQRIDIN
-1059 ANELDVVQKPD
+1059 ANELDVNPKPD
-1070 FGSITKYSV
+1070 LGSITQYSV
-1079 STKNKIAWPEETAVS
+1079 TTKNKIKWPKETAVS

-1109 TYVLHISQ
+1109 TYMLHISQ

-1123 VTISDEQEKYNP
+1123 VTISNEQEIYNP

-1158 IIEIKSQGGSF
+1158 IIEIKSQDGSF
-1169 SKVLS
+1169 EKVLS
-1174 ANKFTTFGPK
+1174 TNKFTTLGPK
-1184 IRSIELKDNAG
+1184 IRSIELMDNAG
-1195 NDLPDGSYELSVRV
+1195 NVLPDGTYELSVRV
-1209 HDDAVKDKASDK
+1209 HDDAVKDKGSDE
-1221 ARRDFWESYK
+1221 ARRDFWESYQ
-1231 PQPDMSMPFAEYC
+1231 PQPDMSKPFATYC
-1244 DNGNLANALSCMTHW
+1244 NDGDLTNASSCMTHW
-1259 TKESLEIIIDHTAP
+1259 TKVSKEIIIDHTAP
-1273 TIENPEFVLKQ
+1273 TIENYEFVLKQ
-1284 NNQEF
+1284 GNQEF
-1289 VFNNRYAGPATD
+1289 AFDRNRYMGSATD

-1315 KIEKMVEY
+1315 NAENVPEVSIEFVQVDFIGQIVQNGYHFAQKMEGKY
-1323 TQASVTK
+1323 
-1330 NSNNESVVDVKWKN
+1330 
-1344 EKSSHVFDFSL
+1344 
-1355 KDVKNKD
+1355 
-1362 DIDRQKT
+1362 
-1369 INIVGLHQNTTI
+1369 
-1381 KGIILKKVGED
+1381 
-1392 KVIKIG
+1392 
-1398 NYECPMI
+1398 
-1405 PENGWTVY
+1405 ENG
-1413 KAYQGKLS
+1413 
-1421 CVVPMA
+1421 
-1427 DVDKGSYTMQL
+1427 
-1438 IVADQ
+1438 
-1443 MMEANE
+1443 
-1449 TYGVAVDVGISPIVA
+1449 
-1464 APEASIN
+1464 
-1471 FIQVDNNGIP
+1471 
-1481 VKNGHSF
+1481 
-1488 VQKMDGEYEK
+1488 
-1498 EKFVYNHSVAKTL
+1498 KFVYNHDVIKAL
-1511 TEELKNAMNGHQP
+1511 TEDLKNAMNGQQP
-1524 IPDGIYAPVINVVDV
+1524 VPDGIYSPVVKVMDV
-1539 AKNVTKNP
+1539 AKNVAEISLP
-1547 LSLIFVDMTAPKITD
+1547 LIFVDMTAPKITE

-1572 SMHIITFS
+1572 MMHIVTFK
-1580 ADEFSDDQSMQSL
+1580 ADEIDDDPSVKRLGGGM
-1593 TDVHATVNAQCGN
+1593 NANVTAECGN
-1606 QSISYGLVSA
+1606 RTISYGQVSSVEA
-1616 IEKNSKI
+1616 DSKVE
-1623 NFAFEAVIPSDI
+1623 FAFEAVIPADVQ
-1635 KGECLAKVEVFDGND
+1635 GGCLTKVEVADGNG
-1650 NVRKGELSFVVD
+1650 NIRKAELSFVVD

-1669 YPEKSNNGN
+1669 YPEKSNKGSV
-1678 APELY
+1678 PELS

-1696 LRAGGSFTKYELSYA
+1696 LRTGGAFTKYELTYA
-1711 EINEESIVVGN
+1711 EINAESVVIGN
-1722 WEHLG
+1722 WEHIG

-1759 WDLSKLPDNAK
+1759 WDLSNFPDEAK
-1770 GKTYRIKV
+1770 GKMYRIKV

-1792 DVFVPAATKPMPSIT
+1792 DVFVSAGTKTMPSIT
-1807 ISGSTPNQCDFTDK
+1807 ISESTPNQCDFTDK
-1821 DATCNIH
+1821 DATCNIR

-1852 SQTTF
+1852 NQTTF

-1867 ISKEYFGTPNN
+1867 IPKEYFGTPNN
-1878 TSAKGAYLWID
+1878 ASAKGAYLWID
-1889 RNDLNKDENVYHL
+1889 RNDLNKDENIYHL
-1902 RLVAGQSATTY
+1902 RLVAGQSASSY

-1939 SSGEQYSSLTVAL
+1939 SSGEQYSSLTVTL

-1970 AWNLQGSTVRTGD
+1970 AWNLQGSIVRTGD
-1983 DAFNM
+1983 DASNM
-1988 KFMYT
+1988 RFMYS

-2029 QFIWD
+2029 QFIWN

-2046 SYRVILTLEG
+2046 SYRINLTLEG
-2056 LEDGAYDVASKD
+2056 LEDGVYAVANKD

-2073 KPVILS
+2073 KSVILT

-2092 SYLENS
+2092 SYLEKS
-2098 VLKPVKVSFTFNI
+2098 ILKPVNVTFTFNI
-2111 DQDAVVTAFVRSAEG
+2111 DQDAVVTAFVRSTDG
-2126 KKPAR
+2126 KEPTH
-2131 ELMRLEENGR
+2131 ELMKLEENGR

-2171 LPGDY
+2171 LPGNY
-2176 EFVVQIHGADGNV
+2176 EFVVQILKPNCENLENDENPQKCLI
-2189 VSEKIVAFTIT
+2189 EDKVAFTIT
-2200 NEHMLVDGDVVL
+2200 DEHMLVDGDVVL

-2219 PQKNH
+2219 PNNH
-2224 VEMEGLD
+2224 LQLEGQD
-2231 FQIVEGMSDA
+2231 FQVVDGMTDA
-2241 VLQFAPAGKIVVTDN
+2241 ILQFAPAGKTVVTDK
-2256 VDVKVK
+2256 VDVSVK

-2273 FERYSIGVQVHR
+2273 FERYSVGVQVHK
-2285 TKASFWVVAAMSF
+2285 TTASFWVVGAMSF
-2298 KYNNDNDVVGTSCGY
+2298 RYNDDDDYLGTSCGK
-2313 KNGYSNRFRYYGDE
+2313 KNGYSNRFRYYGDI

-2346 NFVSG
+2346 NFDSG
-2351 EDGTDLGGKMNAVN
+2351 EDGTDKYDKMSAVN
-2365 ATLFLIPTYSK
+2365 ATLFLIPTYLV
-2376 SKTEIKKMFGWTSE
+2376 SKTEIKKMFGWNE
-2390 LEMLGRVIGKS
+2390 LLDQLS
-2401 WYEMADVQ
+2401 WLIDWYAASDVQ
-2409 FGEDDKA
+2409 YGESDKA
-2416 VFDAIYESFKEIAST
+2416 AFDARYESFKKLAST
-2431 VIVWGPKSGSIFV
+2431 VIVWGPESGSMFV
-2444 GKDGFGDGFG
+2444 GGGGYGDGFG
-2454 ITTYKGNRDTP
+2454 ITTYKGNRDNP
-2465 IVPDGG
+2465 IVPNGG
-2471 RTPSYNS
+2471 RQPAYNS

-2490 NNLTLTCFN
+2490 NNPVMPCFDR
-2499 HDVSDAELRQFCAEH
+2499 DVSDAELRQFCADH

-2534 DRYNGLKHS
+2534 DRYKGTKHS

-2556 NGDDAVFDPP
+2556 NGEDKVFDPD
-2566 GCVGDD
+2566 GCVGESY
-2572 DTRHDVMLIASLAP
+2572 TRHNVMLIASLAP
-2586 HSRFWGTNGIAY
+2586 HPRFWGTNGIAY

-2611 PMNDNFLFCDVCPFS
+2611 PTNENFLFCNDCSFS
-2626 GNKTP
+2626 NNKTP

-2636 HPQHYE
+2636 HPQHFE
-2642 LVHPKVQSGDLSGQY
+2642 LVHPKVQSGELSGQY
-2657 FIDALHNPNFQMF
+2657 FIKELHNYNFQQF
-2670 HEVNGV
+2670 HESNGV
-2676 NVSDNAL
+2676 NVFDNAL

-2694 HIMPN
+2694 HIIPN
-2699 KSAYASQPFYADAI
+2699 EGAYAPQPYYVDAI
-2713 IQQPG
+2713 IHQPG
-2718 INGSPFAFALETL
+2718 IGDFPFALETL
-2731 GGYSEG
+2731 GGYSDG
-2737 GHSLIPI
+2737 GHSLIAI
-2744 PMGGFSGAGASVS
+2744 PMGGFSGVGASAS
-2757 VGIAMNPLW
+2757 VGIAMNPSWGSVLD
-2766 EFGFNQGGHEDG
+2766 QS
-2778 KDIEIE
+2778 KYEID
-2784 IPWPLKDLSTVQYN
+2784 IPWPLKNVSTVQSS
-2798 CGSNGCGSDIKD
+2798 CGSNGCGSNIND
-2810 KEPYLSTIALESENV
+2810 KEPDWSTIALESENV
-2825 DCDVIT
+2825 DCDAIT
-2831 SKCYKVFTANVTLG
+2831 SKCYKVFTTEVTLG

-2852 FDMSSGYMVN
+2852 FDMSSGYMEE
-2862 FSGVYNSI
+2862 FGGVYNQTQS
-2870 QNGLAQP
+2870 GLAQP
-2877 ITNNANVAILE
+2877 ITNNAKVKISE
-2888 AVLEPVSTGYKVD
+2888 AKIEPISIGYKVD

-2937 PSEDGSVVTL
+2937 SSEDGSVVTL
-2947 GKRDAYDGFLDSD
+2947 GKRDAYDGSLDID
-2960 KDLAMGEDPDNA
+2960 GDLAMGEDPDNA

-2987 ASSQANWREYKLGDW
+2987 ASSQANWRDYTLGEL
-3002 AGAKLTEL
+3002 AGARLTEL
-3010 QRRDLARGYHRPGA
+3010 QRRDLDRGLHRPGT
-3024 VAEENSVFKQISSD
+3024 VAEENSVFKQISSN

-3043 PLAKTQWENSNVPSS
+3043 PLVKTHWENLQ
-3058 FTRTKLFYKD
+3058 LFYKD
-3068 GKVNDDVKIFKSEG
+3068 GKVNTDVKIVRTAEL
-3082 MDDYDAMQGKI
+3082 DNDDAMLGKV
-3093 WIGPN
+3093 WIAPN

-3142 TPNAQGG
+3142 TPNAQGF
-3149 YDGLLAYWD
+3149 DGLLAYWD

-3168 LVRTEGNEKKYKAIN
+3168 LVRTVGNEKKYKAIN
-3183 VFVGAIANDD
+3183 VFVGAVANDGED
-3193 KTLFSDAMGRSQVTV
+3193 KTLFSDAMGRSQVKV
-3208 APGSPRVD
+3208 ASGSPRVD
-3216 VIPLGTDEVPQIIPS
+3216 VIPLGKDEVPQVIPS

-3261 EVNTNGWTD
+3261 EVNTNGWTN

-3284 PVDGLTFEFYDAN
+3284 PVDGLTFEFYDDN
-3297 NHQLP
+3297 DRLLP
-3302 KGTVNLSSLGW
+3302 KGTVNLSSPGW